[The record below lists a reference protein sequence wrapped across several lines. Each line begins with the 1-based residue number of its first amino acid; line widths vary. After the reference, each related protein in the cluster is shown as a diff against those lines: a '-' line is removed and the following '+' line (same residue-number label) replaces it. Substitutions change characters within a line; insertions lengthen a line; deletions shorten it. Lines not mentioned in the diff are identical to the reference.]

1 MHRGVRRGMMDMWLC
16 LTPNML
22 NAIASCSGNVYF
34 IDAARCSVK
43 MNGMMVRIQRIGND
57 WFASSSS
64 PQFYNVV
71 VRHISRPSKRGTVI
85 RMNETQ
91 MFGVIAYICKINA
104 EEGK

>member
-1 MHRGVRRGMMDMWLC
+1 MDMWFC

-43 MNGMMVRIQRIGND
+43 MNGVMVKIQRIGND
-57 WFASSSS
+57 WFASSPS
-64 PQFYNVV
+64 PQFYNAV
-71 VRHISRPSKRGTVI
+71 VRHTSRPSKRGTVI
-85 RMNETQ
+85 RMNEIQ
-91 MFGVIAYICKINA
+91 MFGVITYICKISP